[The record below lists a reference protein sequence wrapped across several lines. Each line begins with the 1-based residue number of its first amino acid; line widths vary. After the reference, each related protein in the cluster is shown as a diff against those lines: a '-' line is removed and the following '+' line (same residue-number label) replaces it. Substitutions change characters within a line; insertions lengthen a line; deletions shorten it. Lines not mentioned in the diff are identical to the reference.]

1 MRKVTIAMAVLG
13 SAAASLGS
21 PQASADTVFGVYAG
35 AQAWQADTS
44 GAFGSESANREFFF
58 DDEQQGSA
66 YIAFEHPIPLFPNV
80 KVRQNDLVTDGSQVL
95 SEDFSF
101 VGTSFAANTLVNYT
115 ADLSHTDYTF
125 YYELFD
131 NDLVSFDLGV
141 TAKRVDGSIEV
152 RGQQALQGQST
163 DGWIPTLYSQVRVG
177 IPATDLTLY
186 GLANAV
192 SIEDSKVEDYE
203 VGVEYRAV
211 ENLAVDVNLQLGY
224 RVFNVELDDLDGIY
238 SNLEYKGPYLGIEL
252 HF

>member
-1 MRKVTIAMAVLG
+1 MRKVTMAVAVIASSVG
-13 SAAASLGS
+13 VVAA
-21 PQASADTVFGVYAG
+21 PQANADTVFGVYAG
-35 AQAWQADTS
+35 AQTWKTDTS
-44 GAFGSESANREFFF
+44 GSFGSEQMSPDFSFG
-58 DDEQQGSA
+58 DEQQGSA
-66 YIAFEHPIPLFPNV
+66 YIAFEHPIPLIPNV
-80 KVRQNDLVTDGSQVL
+80 KVRHNDLTTEGGQLLDEEFTFFGS
-95 SEDFSF
+95 
-101 VGTSFAANTLVNYT
+101 TFAADSRLDYT
-115 ADLSHTDYTF
+115 TDLSHTDYTF

-152 RGQQALQGQST
+152 RGQQTLQGQST

-203 VGVEYRAV
+203 FGVEYRPI

-224 RVFNVELDDLDGIY
+224 RVFNIELDDLDGIY
-238 SNLEYKGPYLGIEL
+238 SNLEYKGPYLGVEF

>member
-1 MRKVTIAMAVLG
+1 MRKVTLSLALVISAGGLIAA
-13 SAAASLGS
+13 
-21 PQASADTVFGVYAG
+21 PQANADTVFGVYAG
-35 AQAWQADTS
+35 AQTWKADTS
-44 GAFGSESANREFFF
+44 GSFGSERSTSDFSFA
-58 DDEQQGSA
+58 DDQQGSA

-80 KVRQNDLVTDGSQVL
+80 KVRHNDLVTDGSQL
-95 SEDFSF
+95 LNEDFSF
-101 VGTSFAANTLVNYT
+101 FGTNFAANSRVNYT
-115 ADLSHTDYTF
+115 ADLSHTDYTL

-152 RGQQALQGQST
+152 RGEQTLQGQST
-163 DGWIPTLYSQVRVG
+163 DGWIPTLYSQLRVG

-203 VGVEYRAV
+203 FGVEYRPI

-224 RVFNVELDDLDGIY
+224 RVFNVELDDLDGVY
-238 SNLEYKGPYLGIEL
+238 SNLEYKGPYLGIEF

>member
-1 MRKVTIAMAVLG
+1 MRKVTLTLALVVSASGLIAA
-13 SAAASLGS
+13 
-21 PQASADTVFGVYAG
+21 PQVNADTVFGVYAG
-35 AQAWQADTS
+35 AQTWKADTS
-44 GAFGSESANREFFF
+44 GSFGSEQSTSNFSFA
-58 DDEQQGSA
+58 DDQQGSA

-80 KVRQNDLVTDGSQVL
+80 KVRHNDLVTDGNQL
-95 SEDFSF
+95 LNEDFSF
-101 VGTSFAANTLVNYT
+101 FGTNFAANSRVNYT
-115 ADLSHTDYTF
+115 ADLSHTDYTL

-152 RGQQALQGQST
+152 RGEQTLQGQST
-163 DGWIPTLYSQVRVG
+163 DGWIPTLYSQLRVG

-203 VGVEYRAV
+203 FGVEYRPI

-238 SNLEYKGPYLGIEL
+238 SNLEYKGPYLGVEF